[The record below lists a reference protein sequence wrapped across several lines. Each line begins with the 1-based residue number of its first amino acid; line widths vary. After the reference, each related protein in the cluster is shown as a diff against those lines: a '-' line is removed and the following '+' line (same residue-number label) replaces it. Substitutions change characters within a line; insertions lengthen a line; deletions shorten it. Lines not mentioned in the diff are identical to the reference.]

1 MLILREIKK
10 KSVVPIYALAI
21 VWLIY
26 CLFFPLY
33 LLWHFLLLI
42 AIAGLVYFMF
52 SKLFPGKVIKVK
64 EPEKPVSTGN
74 TELDGVLNE
83 GRTAIKEMG
92 RLYSSIPETS
102 VKSRIMK
109 IMNISDKIIK
119 NAVDDPKDIPAIRKF
134 LNYYLPTTIKL
145 LNAYDRMYAQG
156 VDGSNISGTM
166 SRIEDML
173 DTIVVAYNKQLDSL
187 FADEA
192 LDIETDIQV
201 MDGMLRREG
210 LKDREF

>member
-1 MLILREIKK
+1 MFILREIRI
-10 KSVVPIYALAI
+10 KSVVPIYAVA
-21 VWLIY
+21 VAWLIY

-42 AIAGLVYFMF
+42 AVSAAVYLVF
-52 SKLFPGKVIKVK
+52 SKLFPGRTIKVE

-74 TELDGVLNE
+74 TELDAILNE
-83 GRTAIKEMG
+83 GGTAIKEMG
-92 RLYSSIPETS
+92 RLYSSIPEPS
-102 VKSRIMK
+102 VKSRIME

-156 VDGSNISGTM
+156 VEGSNISGTM
-166 SRIEDML
+166 SKIEDML
-173 DTIVVAYNKQLDSL
+173 DTIVAAYNKQLDSL

>member
-1 MLILREIKK
+1 MREIKK
-10 KSVVPIYALAI
+10 KSVVPIYAVAI
-21 VWLIY
+21 AWLIY

-42 AIAGLVYFMF
+42 AIAVAVYLGF
-52 SKLFPGKVIKVK
+52 SKLFPGKVIKVE

-74 TELDGVLNE
+74 TELDAILNE

-92 RLYSSIPETS
+92 RLYSSIPEAS
-102 VKSRIMK
+102 VKSRILE

-119 NAVDDPKDIPAIRKF
+119 NAIDDPKDIPAIRKF

-156 VDGSNISGTM
+156 VDGVNISGTM

-201 MDGMLRREG
+201 LDGMLRREG
-210 LKDREF
+210 LKDSEF

>member
-1 MLILREIKK
+1 MREIKK
-10 KSVVPIYALAI
+10 KSVVPIYATAV

-33 LLWHFLLLI
+33 MLWHFILLI
-42 AIAGLVYFMF
+42 VVTISVYLLF
-52 SKLFPGKVIKVK
+52 SRLFPGKVIKVK
-64 EPEKPVSTGN
+64 EKEKPVSTGN
-74 TELDGVLNE
+74 AELDAVLSE

-92 RLYSSIPETS
+92 RLYSSIPEAS
-102 VKSRIMK
+102 VKKRIMD
-109 IMNISDKIIK
+109 IMNISEKIIN
-119 NAVDDPKDIPAIRKF
+119 NAIADPKDIPAIKKF

-156 VDGSNISGTM
+156 VDGNNISSTM

-173 DTIVVAYNKQLDSL
+173 DTIVTAYNKQLDSL

-192 LDIETDIQV
+192 LDIETDIHV

-210 LKDREF
+210 LKDKEF

>member
-1 MLILREIKK
+1 MAYILP
-10 KSVVPIYALAI
+10 V
-21 VWLIY
+21 
-26 CLFFPLY
+26 FPLSTVAFFASY
-33 LLWHFLLLI
+33 RRFRC
-42 AIAGLVYFMF
+42 GLPCF
-52 SKLFPGKVIKVK
+52 SKLFPGRTIKVE

-74 TELDGVLNE
+74 TELDAILNE

-92 RLYSSIPETS
+92 RLYSSIPEPS
-102 VKSRIMK
+102 VKSRIME

-156 VDGSNISGTM
+156 VEGSNISGTM
-166 SRIEDML
+166 SKIEDML
-173 DTIVVAYNKQLDSL
+173 DTIVAAYNKQLDSL

-192 LDIETDIQV
+192 LDIETDIRLWTNAQE
-201 MDGMLRREG
+201 RRTQDENFKEG
-210 LKDREF
+210 CRT